1 MSTDS
6 QLYTDLKGILENAR
20 SAGISETEIQ
30 GCLEK
35 EGLLPSPAQIMQK
48 AWRILDILTFK
59 VYPLLFLLSLLAY
72 PTFKAFTGS
81 PCLVSEVFPLAEAV
95 TPFVDCK
102 ICKGVTHAP
111 RLSNLSQED
120 FIRNYA
126 YQSKPI
132 LVVGAASDWPALDL
146 FSYDYFKDLYLS
158 RPAALEGDN
167 EQGQFFAYSSSIND
181 LSDLFA
187 LPSEVASMSKEKWYI
202 GWSSSEPNIGEEMR
216 KHIRSPYFIPPT
228 LNNGD
233 LAWIF
238 MGAPGPGASIHVD
251 MVELSSWQA
260 QLSGTKVWTL
270 TPPPECEH
278 VCQAFNI
285 TVNKGDIIVVDTNR
299 WYHQTTVLPGNISIT
314 IGSEYN

>member
-20 SAGISETEIQ
+20 SVGISEIEIQ

-35 EGLLPSPAQIMQK
+35 EGLIQELPSPAQIMQK

-102 ICKGVTHAP
+102 IYKGVTHAP

-158 RPAALEGDN
+158 HPAALEGDN
-167 EQGQFFAYSSSIND
+167 EQGQFFAYSSSITINN
-181 LSDLFA
+181 LSDLFT
-187 LPSEVASMSKEKWYI
+187 LPSEKVASMSKEKWYI
-202 GWSSSEPNIGEEMR
+202 GW
-216 KHIRSPYFIPPT
+216 
-228 LNNGD
+228 
-233 LAWIF
+233 
-238 MGAPGPGASIHVD
+238 
-251 MVELSSWQA
+251 
-260 QLSGTKVWTL
+260 
-270 TPPPECEH
+270 
-278 VCQAFNI
+278 
-285 TVNKGDIIVVDTNR
+285 
-299 WYHQTTVLPGNISIT
+299 
-314 IGSEYN
+314 